1 MLFLLNCMVEE
12 FMNEEFV
19 DEKNLIRFLI
29 EFYKIL
35 IKIKDSEK

>member
-1 MLFLLNCMVEE
+1 MVEE
-12 FMNEEFV
+12 FMNKEFV